1 MTTGLWCHLEPG
13 TPGTR
18 LSFVHKRC
26 EPESSALPFHS
37 HQVQEESRTEEEIHK
52 MRRRHW
58 RFQVS
63 CLFCCFCCSVPKSF
77 LTLHPCGLKA
87 SLSFTI
93 SQSLLK
99 LMSIESEMPSNH
111 PLLSPS
117 PPALNL
123 SQHHSRNASVLW
135 CSAFFIC
142 FSFSSVTQS

>member
-77 LTLHPCGLKA
+77 LTLQPCGLKA

-99 LMSIESEMPSNH
+99 LMSIESVMPSNH

-123 SQHHSRNASVLW
+123 SQHQGL
-135 CSAFFIC
+135 F
-142 FSFSSVTQS
+142 Q